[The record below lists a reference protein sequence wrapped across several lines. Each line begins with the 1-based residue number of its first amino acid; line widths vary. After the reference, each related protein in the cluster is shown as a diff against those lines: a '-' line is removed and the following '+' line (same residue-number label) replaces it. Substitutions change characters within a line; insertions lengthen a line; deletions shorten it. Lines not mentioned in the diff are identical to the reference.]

1 MVYVLELIF
10 IQKKEE
16 FEKDY
21 LAIYLELD
29 FRQNSIADSN
39 AIYMLGNC
47 N

>member
-10 IQKKEE
+10 IRKKEE

-21 LAIYLELD
+21 LVIYLELD

-39 AIYMLGNC
+39 AIYTLGNC